1 MMSLTKFDKNC
12 TFVPFLYK
20 MIANSKGKIIK
31 QQFKHYIHNQES
43 SIARSSSSTSDSES
57 EVMCVIPVC
66 YAVALYK
73 TWHLYGI

>member
-57 EVMCVIPVC
+57 EVMCVM
-66 YAVALYK
+66 L
-73 TWHLYGI
+73 